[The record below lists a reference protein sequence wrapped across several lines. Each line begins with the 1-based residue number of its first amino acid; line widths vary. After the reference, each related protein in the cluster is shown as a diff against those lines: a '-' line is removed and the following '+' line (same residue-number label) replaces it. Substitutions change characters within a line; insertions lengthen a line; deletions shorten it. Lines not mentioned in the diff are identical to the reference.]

1 MTDLEKLFYCHCIR
15 KNRYRYNFGRQANK
29 TLKFINVPS
38 VIPPEFNQIAIEKT
52 SDISNESVTS
62 LRIDIN
68 ISTWKYFKLK
78 ELFKITGSKTTS
90 LLALENYG
98 RGSFPYV
105 TTQATNNGVQGFYNF
120 STEKGGILTV
130 DSAVLGYCSYQPLN
144 FSASDH
150 VEKLIPKFEMNKY
163 VALFLV
169 TIINREQ
176 YRYSYGRKASQS
188 RMKKVSIKLP
198 TKNSQPDWDFM
209 AKFIKSLS
217 FSKSI

>member
-1 MTDLEKLFYCHCIR
+1 M
-15 KNRYRYNFGRQANK
+15 
-29 TLKFINVPS
+29 
-38 VIPPEFNQIAIEKT
+38 
-52 SDISNESVTS
+52 
-62 LRIDIN
+62 
-68 ISTWKYFKLK
+68 
-78 ELFKITGSKTTS
+78 
-90 LLALENYG
+90 
-98 RGSFPYV
+98 
-105 TTQATNNGVQGFYNF
+105 QGFYNF

-169 TIINREQ
+169 TIINQEQ

-198 TKNSQPDWDFM
+198 TKNNQPDWDFM